1 VISATNFPDE
11 VAIKRAKESRFTLSA
26 SLLAKEKIN
35 VEVISDAGQNPAQFN
50 IRSRQLVLNEATPS
64 VSDNVEALIYDRA
77 KLYHELG
84 HAKFTKGNARGAFAS
99 RAKNRQL
106 FLDLSNILEDGRI
119 ERLLGKCWP
128 GSRDYLD
135 AILARLM
142 PELSSAPIASDY
154 LRPNC
159 KVEKRRETK
168 Y

>member
-1 VISATNFPDE
+1 MISATNFPDE